1 MKSFSV
7 IKVLFFAIL
16 VGLISQLDCDI
27 LLYLMPDP
35 KTGESPFLNKTIW
48 IVGASSGIGSQLAID
63 LCKQGA
69 NLILSGRRESRLL
82 EVVDSCKKI
91 ENLQNIPTIQV
102 LDVTSNDMIDDV
114 YNNIMND
121 FAKIDI
127 LVLNA
132 GQSQRNVAMETSI
145 EDTQSLFNTNFFS
158 FVKLATTVIPSMSKG
173 SQVVVTSS
181 VSGRIGTP
189 GGSSYSATKFALQG
203 YFDAVRSE
211 ISSNG
216 IDILTV
222 LPGPVESEIS
232 TKAKRGKNIPEGE
245 EGKKMATKRCTQL
258 MVRAMSYP
266 KYFDEIWVSSNPVL
280 ATLNLYHYFPFIG
293 RQLFKNLVGPK
304 RIETMRTGGN
314 VFDAGSLFGLKSG
327 KK

>member
-1 MKSFSV
+1 MKSFGV
-7 IKVLFFAIL
+7 IKVLLFAIFI
-16 VGLISQLDCDI
+16 GLISQLDCDL
-27 LLYLMPDP
+27 LLYMMPDP
-35 KTGESPFLNKTIW
+35 KSGESPFLNKTIW

-63 LCKQGA
+63 LCQQGA
-69 NLILSGRRESRLL
+69 NIILSGRRENRLI

-91 ENLQNIPTIQV
+91 DNLKHIPTIQV
-102 LDVTSNDMIDDV
+102 LDVTSNDMIDEV
-114 YNNIMND
+114 YNNIIND
-121 FAKIDI
+121 YKSIDI

-132 GQSQRNVAMETSI
+132 GQSQRNVAMETSL

-158 FVKLATTVIPSMSKG
+158 FVKLATTVIPPMSKG

-181 VSGRIGTP
+181 ISGRIGTP

-211 ISSNG
+211 VSSTG

-232 TKAKRGKNIPEGE
+232 TKAKRGDNIPQGE
-245 EGKKMATKRCTQL
+245 EGKKMSTERCTQL

-266 KYFDEIWVSSNPVL
+266 KYFDEVWISSQPVL
-280 ATLNLYHYFPFIG
+280 ATLNVYHYFPFIG

-304 RIETMRTGGN
+304 RIETLRNGGN
-314 VFDAGSLFGLKSG
+314 VFDAGKIFGLKSN
-327 KK
+327 K